1 MCNSN
6 RAVSVFSAVLAAAL
20 SCLLAAPAF
29 ALGDDKPATPPAIN
43 APAAASTAMASA
55 APAAKAARPDR
66 EKKVYTNDDI
76 EQMWPKAQAEA
87 SDAQS
92 YPASAYTT
100 PVARRSAAVS
110 RAVTAASVASAPP
123 SRENNP
129 VWYATQVESLY
140 AELENISARE
150 ASLRDFRET
159 GSDAGVT
166 VGLQFGAPCEG
177 ITTDNAIQQLAAR
190 SQEIEQ
196 QISDLQDAAVLN
208 GMPPAVIQDPSEVL
222 QAARKPLSA
231 GQERAALMERQSE
244 LIGKLDGVQ
253 NQLADMSSQ
262 AAAQGIVLLP
272 ATPQW
277 GGNLTTNRIQ
287 SLDQRADQLQ
297 NALSENE
304 DAARQAG
311 LAPSALP

>member
-1 MCNSN
+1 MRNSI
-6 RAVSVFSAVLAAAL
+6 RVMSLSPAVLATAL
-20 SCLLAAPAF
+20 SCVLAAPAL
-29 ALGDDKPATPPAIN
+29 ALGDDKPA
-43 APAAASTAMASA
+43 APSTVTAASAVPT

-76 EQMWPKAQAEA
+76 DQMWPKPQAGA
-87 SDAQS
+87 SDSQS
-92 YPASAYTT
+92 YPASAYT
-100 PVARRSAAVS
+100 PPAVPRSAAVS
-110 RAVTAASVASAPP
+110 RPVSVGGAASAPP

-129 VWYATQVESLY
+129 VWYAAQVESLY

-190 SQEIEQ
+190 RQEIEQ
-196 QISDLQDAAVLN
+196 QISDLQDAAEQN
-208 GMPPAVIQDPSEVL
+208 GVTAVVIQDPAEVL
-222 QAARKPLSA
+222 QAARKPLSP

-262 AAAQGIVLLP
+262 AAARGIVLLP
-272 ATPQW
+272 PTPQW

-287 SLDQRADQLQ
+287 SLDERANQLQ
-297 NALSENE
+297 KALGENE

>member
-1 MCNSN
+1 MYSSN
-6 RAVSVFSAVLAAAL
+6 RAVSLFPAVLAAAL
-20 SCLLAAPAF
+20 SCVLAAPAF
-29 ALGDDKPATPPAIN
+29 ALGDDKLAAPSS
-43 APAAASTAMASA
+43 APAASAVPTAAPT

-76 EQMWPKAQAEA
+76 DQMWPKAQAAA
-87 SDAQS
+87 SDSQS
-92 YPASAYTT
+92 YPASAYTPPAT
-100 PVARRSAAVS
+100 RRSAADSRPVS
-110 RAVTAASVASAPP
+110 LGGVASAPA
-123 SRENNP
+123 SRENDP
-129 VWYATQVESLY
+129 VWYAAQVESLY
-140 AELENISARE
+140 AELEKISARE

-190 SQEIEQ
+190 RQEIEQ
-196 QISDLQDAAVLN
+196 QISDLQDAAAQN
-208 GMPPAVIQDPSEVL
+208 GMPPAVVQDPSEIL

-272 ATPQW
+272 PTPQW

-287 SLDQRADQLQ
+287 SLDERANQLQ
-297 NALSENE
+297 NALGENE

-311 LAPSALP
+311 LAPSELP